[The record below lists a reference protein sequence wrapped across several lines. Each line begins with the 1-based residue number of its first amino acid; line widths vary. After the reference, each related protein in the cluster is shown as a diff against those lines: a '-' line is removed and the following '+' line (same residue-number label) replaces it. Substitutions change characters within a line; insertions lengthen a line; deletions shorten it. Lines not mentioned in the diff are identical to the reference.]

1 MNDEFNSFSSDRRS
15 VVSCGSA
22 KQAIADCDIA
32 KLKTYVDN
40 LKSNLQHNKKIV
52 QSLVSSKP
60 SESFEDTTTSLT
72 SFKAIESFIQENIL
86 LSEKVEKAMQERNDF
101 QVKTLINEQI
111 KNEREA
117 SLKELEFEYNEE
129 IAELILQDKRKD
141 KIISEMK
148 QINSVLKLEAELA
161 NKSKYVFEAKPSLEI
176 IDQYSQVEEVRCI
189 IEDKVRDMVVLESQK
204 KILNKFIEETQKKI
218 LTIKALLANPIN
230 RKNIDKWQ
238 KADFSVQRP
247 EVKIDELN
255 LSEIQY
261 KDQELAEENTQNI
274 ELNNYKSD
282 FHKKS
287 QKLLK
292 ISDDNLELGN
302 INRMMLK
309 KKEELEDKANRLYA
323 EYYNEEMTMEIIQ
336 EYENSV
342 CYKINAG
349 SLNSIVE
356 IEVNHSNFYESEL
369 DGEDY

>member
-15 VVSCGSA
+15 IVSCGSV
-22 KQAIADCDIA
+22 KQAIMDSDVV

-52 QSLVSSKP
+52 QSLVYSKN
-60 SESFEDTTTSLT
+60 SESFEDTATSLT
-72 SFKAIESFIQENIL
+72 SFKAIESFMQENNA
-86 LSEKVEKAMQERNDF
+86 LSEKVEKAMHERNDF
-101 QVKTLINEQI
+101 QVKILLNDQI

-129 IAELILQDKRKD
+129 IAELILQNKRKD
-141 KIISEMK
+141 KIIGEMT

-230 RKNIDKWQ
+230 RKNSEKRE
-238 KADFSVQRP
+238 KTDFSVQRA
-247 EVKIDELN
+247 EVQIDELS
-255 LSEIQY
+255 LSRIQN
-261 KDQELAEENTQNI
+261 KDQSFSGDNTLSL
-274 ELNNYKSD
+274 ELNNYKND
-282 FHKKS
+282 FFKKS

-292 ISDDNLELGN
+292 ISDDNLELN
-302 INRMMLK
+302 NVNRMMLK
-309 KKEELEDKANRLYA
+309 KKEELEYKASKLYN
-323 EYYNEEMTMEIIQ
+323 EYYNEEMTMEINQ

-369 DGEDY
+369 SGEEY